1 MKKRFT
7 QQYGD
12 EEGRCPS
19 ELSLQG
25 TDTIPEVSVVNP
37 NSAAL
42 CGLHRQ
48 WQKEGVC
55 VCVCVCVACTP
66 ICECVC
72 AVCVRAC
79 MQNAFREV
87 HVSS

>member
-55 VCVCVCVACTP
+55 VCVCVCVWHAHKSVSV
-66 ICECVC
+66 CVC
-72 AVCVRAC
+72 VHAC
-79 MQNAFREV
+79 RMLLERFM
-87 HVSS
+87 